1 MSRPLGDRYMAI
13 FISKRGFQLRDSGE
27 SRVEKQYFYDTL
39 CERNT
44 LCKFYRCKQYVYQSH
59 EFGSNFPN
67 NSVVSNR
74 TIYHLM
80 FQSPY
85 VRNGTVRTIN
95 FTTLEVIHKNIFVV
109 IMESGIFSSG
119 ALVLGILNWE
129 VNANR
134 A

>member
-1 MSRPLGDRYMAI
+1 MNVIRYVNSTGAN
-13 FISKRGFQLRDSGE
+13 
-27 SRVEKQYFYDTL
+27 
-39 CERNT
+39 NT
-44 LCKFYRCKQYVYQSH
+44 CINLTNSMFE